1 MKKVY
6 VLDTNV
12 LIYDPESLFKFEDN
26 DVVIPIFVVEEVD
39 KFKREQT
46 DRGKNARAVCRHLD
60 KLREGGSLKT
70 GVPLP
75 GGGTL
80 TVKVPLSKPELYSAF
95 DKESMDQAILQTAL
109 FVKQDLSDRKVVF
122 VTMDTNLRVRSDSYG
137 LDTETYEAPRVN
149 VESVTGSILQLDVD
163 PMDIDTLHSD
173 KEGLDLTDFRAE
185 YGLTEG
191 IFENRSLILRS
202 NKNPNQTGL
211 ARVSKGRVR
220 KLGLPK
226 SPILGIRP
234 KNVEQSFALDL
245 LLDPS
250 IHLVTLLG
258 IAGSGKTL
266 LAILAGLDQLLKG
279 KYERILITRPVIPLG
294 RDIGFLPG
302 DITEK
307 LSPWMQPIYDNLAQI
322 LKEGKVAETMEQL
335 KEREAIKMEPLT
347 YIRGRS
353 LQNQFIIADECFP
366 YKINI
371 MTRKGPIQIGHL
383 FKQWI
388 KDKELPEVLTF
399 LENTGEFGYRK
410 ITQMWHR
417 GKKPTVTVHAS
428 NRKIRCTP
436 NHKFLTERGWVE
448 ASNLV
453 SGDLLVASEPQ
464 TSHVIQVLNE
474 TQTQI
479 VIGSYLGDG
488 GFNTYRKGS
497 SRLRLTHGRHQKDY
511 CDWKLS
517 FFGVKS
523 REVLGAG
530 YNPDEPKFTGQ
541 TLTFGTDYNLQTPKK
556 EIDPKILND
565 MDVRGLAIWFMDD
578 GSTSNHM
585 GGTFHTQSFT
595 EDTVRNLSTFLSR
608 RFGLMST
615 PRNHGKGWLLTLRK
629 YDYMKLCELIA
640 PWVHPNLSYKIHPD
654 YASLVGTAVWDSVQ
668 IKYGYVL
675 VKGVVSSSKE
685 EHVFDMEVEETHNFC
700 VSDSGHGGLD
710 TSSVVA
716 HNCQNMSL
724 HEAKTLISRCGAN
737 TKIVLTGDPFQI
749 DNPYVDSS
757 TNGLSVVSHKF
768 QGESLAGSV
777 ALMKG
782 ERSPLSELATKLL

>member
-60 KLREGGSLKT
+60 KLREGGSLRT
-70 GVPLP
+70 GVTLP

-80 TVKVPLSKPELYSAF
+80 SVKVPLSKPELYSAF

-266 LAILAGLDQLLKG
+266 LAILAGLDFLLKG
-279 KYERILITRPVIPLG
+279 KCERIIITRPVVPLG
-294 RDIGFLPG
+294 RDLGYLPG
-302 DITEK
+302 SMEEK
-307 LSPWMQPIYDNLAQI
+307 MDPWMQPIYDNLSQI
-322 LKEGKVAETMEQL
+322 LKEGKVTETLEQL

-353 LQNQFIIADECFP
+353 LNNQFIIADE
-366 YKINI
+366 
-371 MTRKGPIQIGHL
+371 
-383 FKQWI
+383 
-388 KDKELPEVLTF
+388 
-399 LENTGEFGYRK
+399 
-410 ITQMWHR
+410 
-417 GKKPTVTVHAS
+417 A
-428 NRKIRCTP
+428 
-436 NHKFLTERGWVE
+436 
-448 ASNLV
+448 
-453 SGDLLVASEPQ
+453 
-464 TSHVIQVLNE
+464 
-474 TQTQI
+474 
-479 VIGSYLGDG
+479 
-488 GFNTYRKGS
+488 
-497 SRLRLTHGRHQKDY
+497 
-511 CDWKLS
+511 
-517 FFGVKS
+517 
-523 REVLGAG
+523 
-530 YNPDEPKFTGQ
+530 
-541 TLTFGTDYNLQTPKK
+541 
-556 EIDPKILND
+556 
-565 MDVRGLAIWFMDD
+565 
-578 GSTSNHM
+578 
-585 GGTFHTQSFT
+585 
-595 EDTVRNLSTFLSR
+595 
-608 RFGLMST
+608 
-615 PRNHGKGWLLTLRK
+615 
-629 YDYMKLCELIA
+629 
-640 PWVHPNLSYKIHPD
+640 
-654 YASLVGTAVWDSVQ
+654 
-668 IKYGYVL
+668 
-675 VKGVVSSSKE
+675 
-685 EHVFDMEVEETHNFC
+685 
-700 VSDSGHGGLD
+700 
-710 TSSVVA
+710 
-716 HNCQNMSL
+716 QNMSL

-782 ERSPLSELATKLL
+782 ERSPLSELATKLLLGV